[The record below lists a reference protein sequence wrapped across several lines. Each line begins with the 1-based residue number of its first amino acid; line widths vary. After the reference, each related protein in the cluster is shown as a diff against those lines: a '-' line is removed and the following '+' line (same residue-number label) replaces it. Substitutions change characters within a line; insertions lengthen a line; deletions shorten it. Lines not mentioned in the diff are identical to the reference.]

1 MSNLFNY
8 IQNKNKNM
16 KLLEKSNGNLAR
28 TPEEIEQM
36 IENASEAYAQFLTAV
51 GFDYKADRQTVDTP
65 RRVAKA
71 WLKDL
76 IVGSVTDE
84 PNITVFPNDEGYDG
98 LVIQSGI
105 PVVSMCAHHNL
116 AFTGFATVAYVPAEN
131 VIGLSKLNRI
141 VEWFG
146 RRPQMQESLTTQIHG
161 YVADKMQCESVAV
174 SIACKHTCCSHRGIK
189 HGSVMT
195 TNKFSGVFMEKDNLI
210 REEFLHAI
218 EVNGAKF

>member
-1 MSNLFNY
+1 ME
-8 IQNKNKNM
+8 
-16 KLLEKSNGNLAR
+16 LLKKSNGSLPR
-28 TPEEIEQM
+28 TEQEVNEM
-36 IENASEAYAQFLTAV
+36 IDNASYFYGKFLQSV
-51 GFDYKADRQTVDTP
+51 GFDYEADKQTSDTP

-105 PVVSMCAHHNL
+105 PIVSMCAHHNL
-116 AFTGFATVAYVPAEN
+116 AFTGYATVAYIPKEN

-141 VEWFG
+141 VEWFS
-146 RRPQMQESLTTQIHG
+146 RRPQMQESLTQQIHD
-161 YVADKMQCESVAV
+161 YIAAKMDCESVAV

-189 HGSVMT
+189 HGSTMS

-210 REEFLHAI
+210 REELLHAI
-218 EVNGAKF
+218 EMNGTPMK

>member
-1 MSNLFNY
+1 ME
-8 IQNKNKNM
+8 
-16 KLLEKSNGNLAR
+16 LLKKSNGSLSR
-28 TPEEIEQM
+28 TSGEVEKM
-36 IENASEAYAQFLTAV
+36 INKAAKAYGEFLNAV
-51 GFDYKADRQTVDTP
+51 GFDYMADRQTVDTP

-76 IVGSVTDE
+76 IVGSVTGE

-105 PVVSMCAHHNL
+105 PIVSMCAHHNL
-116 AFTGFATVAYVPAEN
+116 AFTGFATVAYVPKEH

-141 VEWFG
+141 VEWFS
-146 RRPQMQESLTTQIHG
+146 RRPQMQESLTTQIHD
-161 YVADKMQCESVAV
+161 YIADKMQCDNVAV

-189 HGSVMT
+189 HPSVMT
-195 TNKFSGVFMEKDNLI
+195 TNKFSGLFMEKENLI

-218 EVNGAKF
+218 EVNGTKF

>member
-1 MSNLFNY
+1 ME
-8 IQNKNKNM
+8 
-16 KLLEKSNGNLAR
+16 LLKKSNGSLAR
-28 TPEEIEQM
+28 TPEQVEQM

-51 GFDYKADRQTVDTP
+51 GFDYKADRQTEDTP

-76 IVGSVTDE
+76 IVGSITDE
-84 PNITVFPNDEGYDG
+84 PNITVFPNDDGYNG

-105 PVVSMCAHHNL
+105 PIVSMCAHHNL
-116 AFTGFATVAYVPAEN
+116 AFTGFATLAYVPGEN

-141 VEWFG
+141 VEWFS
-146 RRPQMQESLTTQIHG
+146 RRPQMQESLTQQIHD
-161 YVADKMQCESVAV
+161 YIAAKMDCESVAV

-189 HGSVMT
+189 HGSTMS

-210 REEFLHAI
+210 REELLHAI
-218 EVNGAKF
+218 EMNGTPMK

>member
-1 MSNLFNY
+1 
-8 IQNKNKNM
+8 M
-16 KLLEKSNGNLAR
+16 KLLTKSNGSLSR

-36 IENASEAYAQFLTAV
+36 INNATIAYANFLTAV
-51 GFDYKADRQTVDTP
+51 GFDYTADRQTEDTP

-76 IVGSVTDE
+76 IVGSVTNE
-84 PNITVFPNDEGYDG
+84 PNITTFPNDEGYDG

-105 PVVSMCAHHNL
+105 PITSMCAHHNL
-116 AFTGFATVAYVPAEN
+116 AFTGFATVAYVPGEN

-141 VEWFG
+141 VEWFA
-146 RRPQMQESLTTQIHG
+146 RRPQMQESLTQQIHD
-161 YVADKMQCESVAV
+161 YLASKMDCKSVAV

-189 HGSVMT
+189 HASVMS

-210 REEFLHAI
+210 REELLSAI
-218 EVNGAKF
+218 EMNGTKF

>member
-1 MSNLFNY
+1 MNL
-8 IQNKNKNM
+8 
-16 KLLEKSNGNLAR
+16 LGKSNGNLAR

-36 IENASEAYAQFLTAV
+36 IDQATVAYGHFLNAV
-51 GFDYKADRQTVDTP
+51 GFDYTADRQTVDTP

-76 IVGSVTDE
+76 IVGSISDE
-84 PNITVFPNDEGYDG
+84 PNMTVFPNDEGYDG

-116 AFTGFATVAYVPAEN
+116 AFTGYATVAYVPAEN

-146 RRPQMQESLTTQIHG
+146 RRPQMQESLTTQIHD
-161 YVADKMQCESVAV
+161 YIADKMICNSVAV

-195 TNKFSGVFMEKDNLI
+195 TNKFSGVFMEKENLI

-218 EVNGAKF
+218 EVNGTKF

>member
-1 MSNLFNY
+1 
-8 IQNKNKNM
+8 M
-16 KLLEKSNGNLAR
+16 KLLTKSNSNLSR

-36 IENASEAYAQFLTAV
+36 INNATIAYANFLTAV
-51 GFDYKADRQTVDTP
+51 GFDYTADRQTEDTP

-76 IVGSVTDE
+76 IIGSVTNE
-84 PNITVFPNDEGYDG
+84 PNITTFPNDEGYDG

-105 PVVSMCAHHNL
+105 PITSMCAHHNL
-116 AFTGFATVAYVPAEN
+116 AFTGFATVAYVPGEN

-141 VEWFG
+141 VEWFA
-146 RRPQMQESLTTQIHG
+146 RRPQMQESLTQQIHD
-161 YVADKMQCESVAV
+161 YLASKMDCKSVAV

-189 HGSVMT
+189 HASVMS

-210 REEFLHAI
+210 REELLSAI
-218 EVNGAKF
+218 EMNGTKF

>member
-105 PVVSMCAHHNL
+105 PIVSMCAHHNL
-116 AFTGFATVAYVPAEN
+116 AFTGYATVAYVPAEN

-146 RRPQMQESLTTQIHG
+146 RRPQMQESLTTQIHD

>member
-1 MSNLFNY
+1 ME
-8 IQNKNKNM
+8 
-16 KLLEKSNGNLAR
+16 LLKKSNGSLPR
-28 TPEEIEQM
+28 TQEEVNEM
-36 IENASEAYAQFLTAV
+36 IDNASYFYGKFLQSV
-51 GFDYKADRQTVDTP
+51 GFDYEADKQTSDTP

-105 PVVSMCAHHNL
+105 PIVSMCAHHNL
-116 AFTGFATVAYVPAEN
+116 AFTGYATVAYIPKEN

-141 VEWFG
+141 VEWFS
-146 RRPQMQESLTTQIHG
+146 RRPQMQESLTQQIHD
-161 YVADKMQCESVAV
+161 YIAAKMDCESVAV

-189 HGSVMT
+189 HGSTMS

-210 REEFLHAI
+210 REELLHAI
-218 EVNGAKF
+218 EMNGTPMK

>member
-1 MSNLFNY
+1 
-8 IQNKNKNM
+8 M
-16 KLLEKSNGNLAR
+16 KELLKKSNGNLPR
-28 TPEEIEQM
+28 TEAEIESM
-36 IENASEAYAQFLTAV
+36 ITEAASAYANFLTAV
-51 GFDYKADRQTVDTP
+51 GFDYTADRQTQDTP

-76 IVGSVTDE
+76 IVGSITPE

-105 PVVSMCAHHNL
+105 PIVSMCAHHNL
-116 AFTGFATVAYVPAEN
+116 AFTGYATVAYVPKEN

-141 VEWFG
+141 VEWFA
-146 RRPQMQESLTTQIHG
+146 RRPQMQESLTQQIHD
-161 YVADKMQCESVAV
+161 YVAGKMTCDSVAV

-189 HGSVMT
+189 HPSVMT

-218 EVNGAKF
+218 EVNGAVLK

>member
-1 MSNLFNY
+1 M
-8 IQNKNKNM
+8 K
-16 KLLEKSNGNLAR
+16 KLLTKSNGNLAR

-36 IENASEAYAQFLTAV
+36 IDKAAEAYSQFLNAV
-51 GFDYKADRQTVDTP
+51 GFDHTADRQTVDTP

-76 IVGSVTDE
+76 IVGSVTNE
-84 PNITVFPNDEGYDG
+84 PNITTFPNDEGYDG

-105 PVVSMCAHHNL
+105 PITSMCAHHNL
-116 AFTGFATVAYVPAEN
+116 AFTGYATVAYVPGEM

-141 VEWFG
+141 VEWFA
-146 RRPQMQESLTTQIHG
+146 RRPQMQESLTQQIHD
-161 YVADKMQCESVAV
+161 YISTKMDCSSVAV

-189 HGSVMT
+189 HPSTMS

-210 REEFLHAI
+210 REELLSAI
-218 EVNGAKF
+218 EMNGTKF

>member
-1 MSNLFNY
+1 ME
-8 IQNKNKNM
+8 
-16 KLLEKSNGNLAR
+16 LLKKSNGSIAR

-36 IENASEAYAQFLTAV
+36 IREAELHYGHFLKAV
-51 GFDYKADRQTVDTP
+51 GFDFIADKQIEDTP

-76 IVGSVTDE
+76 IVGSVSNE
-84 PNITVFPNDEGYDG
+84 PNITTFPNDENYDG

-105 PVVSMCAHHNL
+105 PITSMCAHHNL
-116 AFTGFATVAYVPAEN
+116 AFTGFATVAYVPSEK

-141 VEWFG
+141 VEWFA
-146 RRPQMQESLTTQIHG
+146 RRPQMQESLTQQIHD
-161 YVADKMQCESVAV
+161 YIANKMECRSVAV

-189 HGSVMT
+189 HPSVMT
-195 TNKFSGVFMEKDNLI
+195 TNKFSGVFMEKSNMI

-218 EVNGAKF
+218 EMNGTKF